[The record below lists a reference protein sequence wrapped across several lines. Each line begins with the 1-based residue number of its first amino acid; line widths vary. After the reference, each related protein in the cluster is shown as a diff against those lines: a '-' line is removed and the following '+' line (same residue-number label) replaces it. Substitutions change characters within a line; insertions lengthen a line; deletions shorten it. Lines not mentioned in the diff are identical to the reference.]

1 MRRVTFLSLVLA
13 AGAVACSGTS
23 GGGGGTGSGPV
34 IDSVSLPTTF
44 TVSGDQYTV
53 QGTISFHDDGAQV
66 TQLREQIPTYGV
78 DTKISV
84 PGVEGAGNAQVT
96 LGFQATAAVASG
108 TVIELDV
115 SILDANGAE
124 SNVEAE
130 QITVP

>member
-1 MRRVTFLSLVLA
+1 MRRVTFLCVVLA

-23 GGGGGTGSGPV
+23 GGGGTASGPV

-53 QGTISFHDDGAQV
+53 QGTISFHDDSAQV

-78 DTKISV
+78 DTKITV

-96 LGFQATAAVASG
+96 LGFQATASVASG

-115 SILDANGAE
+115 SLLDANGAE

>member
-1 MRRVTFLSLVLA
+1 MRRVTFLSVVVA
-13 AGAVACSGTS
+13 AGAIACSSTS
-23 GGGGGTGSGPV
+23 DGGGTGTGPV

-78 DTKISV
+78 DTKITV
-84 PGVEGAGNAQVT
+84 PGVQGAGNAQVT
-96 LGFQATAAVASG
+96 LGFQATAPVASG

-115 SILDANGAE
+115 SVLDANGAE
-124 SNVEAE
+124 SNVEAQ

>member
-1 MRRVTFLSLVLA
+1 MWRVTFLSLVMA
-13 AGAVACSGTS
+13 AGAVACSGS
-23 GGGGGTGSGPV
+23 SGGGGTGSGPV

-66 TQLREQIPTYGV
+66 TQLREQIPAYGV
-78 DTKISV
+78 DTKITV

-96 LGFQATAAVASG
+96 LGFQTTSPVASG

-115 SILDANGAE
+115 SILDANGSE
-124 SNVEAE
+124 SNVEAQ